1 MVSEYSLVDGQS
13 IIYFMSQYIFLD
25 LLYARHGA
33 DAVGETGS
41 KEAEPKC
48 FKSFDKIIIGG

>member
-25 LLYARHGA
+25 LLYARHAA

-41 KEAEPKC
+41 K
-48 FKSFDKIIIGG
+48 GQNQNVLRHLTR